1 LTAGSI
7 EKSCCNEEMIEPEK
21 RAHPASDLETLR
33 DMVRWG
39 ASEFGRHGLV
49 FGHGTD
55 NALDEAL
62 QLVLHA
68 CRLDYSLPGEY
79 LDCRITESE
88 KSAIVSLFEER
99 ISSRVPAPYLTG
111 KAWFAGL
118 EFEVTRDVL
127 VPRSPIAELIMNHF
141 DPWIDYD
148 RVGRILDLCTGSGC
162 IGIAAAMEFPDAEVD
177 LVDISPEALK
187 VARRNIEKHHQEQR
201 VEVMQSDLFDAIPAG
216 REYDLI
222 LSNPPYVSRGE
233 YQSLPAEYR
242 HEPRI
247 GLEAGED
254 GMDIVAGILASAG
267 SYLAPGGIMILEVGA
282 SAEFL
287 LERFPGYPFV
297 WLDFEHG
304 GDGVFLLTREQLVE
318 NR

>member
-1 LTAGSI
+1 MATEA
-7 EKSCCNEEMIEPEK
+7 KAM
-21 RAHPASDLETLR
+21 ETLR
-33 DMVRWG
+33 DMARWG

-127 VPRSPIAELIMNHF
+127 VPRSPIAELILNHF

-148 RVGRILDLCTGSGC
+148 RVGRILDLCAGSGC
-162 IGIAAAMEFPDAEVD
+162 IGIAAAMQFPDAEVD
-177 LVDISPEALK
+177 LVDISPEALQ

-201 VEVMQSDLFDAIPAG
+201 VEAMRSDLFDAIPAG
-216 REYDLI
+216 RQYDLI

-233 YQSLPAEYR
+233 YESLPAEYS

-254 GMDIVAGILASAG
+254 GMDIVARILASAG

-282 SAEFL
+282 SADFL

-304 GDGVFLLTREQLVE
+304 GEGVFLLTREELVE

>member
-1 LTAGSI
+1 MTTEA
-7 EKSCCNEEMIEPEK
+7 KAMK
-21 RAHPASDLETLR
+21 TLR

-68 CRLDYSLPGEY
+68 CRLDYSLAGEY

-88 KSAIVSLFEER
+88 KRAIVSLFEER

-148 RVGRILDLCTGSGC
+148 QVGRILDLCTGSGC
-162 IGIAAAMEFPDAEVD
+162 IGIAAAMQFPDAGVD
-177 LVDISPEALK
+177 LVDISPEALQ
-187 VARRNIEKHHQEQR
+187 VARRNVEKHHVEER
-201 VEVMQSDLFDAIPAG
+201 VSVINSDLFDEVPVD
-216 REYDLI
+216 RRYDLI
-222 LSNPPYVSRGE
+222 LSNPPYVSRDE
-233 YQSLPAEYR
+233 YSSLPKEYR

-254 GMDIVAGILASAG
+254 GMDIVARILASAG

-282 SAEFL
+282 SADFL

-297 WLDFEHG
+297 WLDFEYG
-304 GDGVFLLTREQLVE
+304 GDGVFLLTREALVE

>member
-1 LTAGSI
+1 MK
-7 EKSCCNEEMIEPEK
+7 EQEK
-21 RAHPASDLETLR
+21 RAHRADGLVTLR

-68 CRLDYSLPGEY
+68 AHLDYSMPGEY
-79 LDCRITESE
+79 LDCRITQSE
-88 KSAIVSLFEER
+88 KHAILSLFEER
-99 ISSRVPAPYLTG
+99 IDSRIPAPYLTG

-118 EFEVTRDVL
+118 EFEITRDVL
-127 VPRSPIAELIMNHF
+127 VPRSPIAELILNHF

-148 RVGRILDLCTGSGC
+148 QVGSILDLCTGSGC
-162 IGIAAAMEFPDAEVD
+162 IGIAAATQFPDARVD
-177 LVDISPEALK
+177 LVDISPEALQ
-187 VARRNIEKHHQEQR
+187 VARRNVEKHHCEER
-201 VEVMQSDLFDAIPAG
+201 VSIINSDLFDQLPG
-216 REYDLI
+216 DRRYDLI

-233 YQSLPAEYR
+233 YNSLPKEYR

-254 GMDIVAGILASAG
+254 GMDIVARILAQAG
-267 SYLAPGGIMILEVGA
+267 SYLAPGGIMIVEVGA
-282 SAEFL
+282 SADLL
-287 LERFPGYPFV
+287 LEHFPEYSFV

-304 GDGVFLLTREQLVE
+304 GDGVFLLTREQLAE
-318 NR
+318 MQ

>member
-1 LTAGSI
+1 MTTEA
-7 EKSCCNEEMIEPEK
+7 KAMK
-21 RAHPASDLETLR
+21 TLR

-68 CRLDYSLPGEY
+68 CRLDYSLAGEY

-88 KSAIVSLFEER
+88 KRAIVSLFQER

-148 RVGRILDLCTGSGC
+148 QVGRILDLCTGSGC
-162 IGIAAAMEFPDAEVD
+162 IGIAAAMQFPDAGVD
-177 LVDISPEALK
+177 LVDISSEALQ
-187 VARRNIEKHHQEQR
+187 VARRNVETHHVEER
-201 VEVMQSDLFDAIPAG
+201 VSVLNSDLFDQVPAD
-216 REYDLI
+216 RRYDLI
-222 LSNPPYVSRGE
+222 LSNPPYVSRDE
-233 YQSLPAEYR
+233 YNSLPKEYR

-254 GMDIVAGILASAG
+254 GMDIVARILAQAG

-282 SAEFL
+282 SADFL
-287 LERFPGYPFV
+287 LERFPEYPFV

-304 GDGVFLLTREQLVE
+304 GDGVFLLTREALVE

>member
-1 LTAGSI
+1 MTTDA
-7 EKSCCNEEMIEPEK
+7 KAMK
-21 RAHPASDLETLR
+21 TLR

-68 CRLDYSLPGEY
+68 CRLDYSLAGEY

-88 KSAIVSLFEER
+88 KRAIVSLFQER

-148 RVGRILDLCTGSGC
+148 QVGRILDLCTGSGC
-162 IGIAAAMEFPDAEVD
+162 IGIAAAMQFPDAGVD
-177 LVDISPEALK
+177 LVDISPEALQ
-187 VARRNIEKHHQEQR
+187 VARRNVEKHHVEER
-201 VEVMQSDLFDAIPAG
+201 VSVINSDLFDQVPVD
-216 REYDLI
+216 RRYDLI
-222 LSNPPYVSRGE
+222 LSNPPYVSRDE
-233 YQSLPAEYR
+233 YNSLPKEYR

-254 GMDIVAGILASAG
+254 GMDIVARILAQAG

-282 SAEFL
+282 SADFL
-287 LERFPGYPFV
+287 LERFPEYPFV

-304 GDGVFLLTREQLVE
+304 GDGVFLLTREALVE